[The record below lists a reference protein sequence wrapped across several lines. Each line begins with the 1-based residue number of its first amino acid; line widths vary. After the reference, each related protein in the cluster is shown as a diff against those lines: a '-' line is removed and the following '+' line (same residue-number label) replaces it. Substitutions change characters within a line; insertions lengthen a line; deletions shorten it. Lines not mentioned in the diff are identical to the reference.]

1 MPCAGQGTFRARSIP
16 SSRILWQRFSW
27 NVLTTQRH
35 FCNRDV
41 WETVARQ
48 RHCIHNWEADMVY
61 PLIQFRLISYPLPL
75 FCDLFFFSSQLP
87 RPLAVWTT
95 WGAIY
100 GALAGRA
107 IQGWKGIPLLLG
119 CGRGWEAPQWDPSI
133 AGLFLER
140 LSMLCGYTFESF
152 KHNLQLVLFFGEQVC
167 YVCPRSMR
175 SCQLRSLVY
184 SEETMMLASLLKHE
198 HSWHGNLMKFAST
211 NAPSFRHIF
220 AGRC

>member
-1 MPCAGQGTFRARSIP
+1 MPVKVRSEQGQSHPRESCDRGSLGTSWQP
-16 SSRILWQRFSW
+16 SATFATEMCGKLWQGKGIAYIIEKQIWFTR
-27 NVLTTQRH
+27 
-35 FCNRDV
+35 
-41 WETVARQ
+41 
-48 RHCIHNWEADMVY
+48 I
-61 PLIQFRLISYPLPL
+61 LIQFRLISYPLPL

-119 CGRGWEAPQWDPSI
+119 CGRGWEAPQWDSSI